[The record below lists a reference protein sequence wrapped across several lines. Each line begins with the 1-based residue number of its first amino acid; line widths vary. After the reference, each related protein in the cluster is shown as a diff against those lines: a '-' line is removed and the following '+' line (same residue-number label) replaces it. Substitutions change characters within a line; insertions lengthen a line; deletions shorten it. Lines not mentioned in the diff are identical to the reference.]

1 MSARVEQICRF
12 PVKGL
17 NAESL
22 ESTTL
27 TAGAGLPEDR
37 RYALAYGLTTG
48 AKRGFFQLTGEEKLA
63 QLSISYDAEA
73 PRLTIQR
80 QGRQVVSADPSD
92 QTGRMLLNQFFAGFL
107 AESPRGTPS
116 FQESNEETRAETL
129 PEAVSIINLASIR
142 DFERVAR
149 TAVDPRRFRGNI
161 LIDGLPAWEEF
172 TWLGREVRIGEARL
186 KITERTARCAATNVN
201 PDSAQR
207 DMNIPLTLRKGFGHM
222 DMGVYAEVTA
232 GGSVA
237 VGNSLTLVSKTAES
251 LPFT

>member
-1 MSARVEQICRF
+1 MTARIEQICRF

-17 NAESL
+17 NAETL
-22 ESTTL
+22 ESIDL

-48 AKRGFFQLTGEEKLA
+48 AKRGFFQLTSEEKLA
-63 QLSISYDAEA
+63 QLTVAYDAEA

-92 QTGRMLLNQFFAGFL
+92 QTGRILLDQFFSGFL
-107 AESPRGTPS
+107 AGSPRGTPA
-116 FQESNEETRAETL
+116 FQETSGKAGDEAL
-129 PEAVSIINLASIR
+129 PEAISIINLASLR

-149 TAVDPRRFRGNI
+149 TTVDPRRFRGNI

-172 TWLGREVRIGEARL
+172 SWLGRDVVLGEARL
-186 KITERTARCAATNVN
+186 KVTERTVRCAATNVN
-201 PDSAQR
+201 PDTAER

-222 DMGVYAEVTA
+222 DMGVYAEVIA
-232 GGSVA
+232 DGRVRVGDSLAVA
-237 VGNSLTLVSKTAES
+237 SLAEQN
-251 LPFT
+251 LPFR